1 MKQKDKFLLL
11 MVLSCLP
18 LGNAVAEQTGAG
30 LYSPIN
36 QEVLQ
41 NTVKITGQVIDP
53 NGEPIIG
60 ATVMEKGTTNGIV
73 TDLDGNFSL
82 TVFPSHK
89 LQISYVGFQTQE
101 LNIGSNRSFKIVLK
115 EDTELLDEVVVVGY
129 GSVKKSDLTGAV
141 ASVSTQDLIR
151 SGRTDAVGAMQ
162 GALPG
167 VQIQRS
173 NSKPGGEYNILI
185 RGLNT
190 ISGSTSP
197 LIVVDGVP
205 GASLS
210 NLNPDDIEKIDILK
224 DDEDD
229 VPYQGCMA
237 IDAGDRNR
245 VKNILFEDIRV
256 ESIQE
261 GKLFHINIRFNPKY
275 DKQPGQSIDGVTF
288 RNITYNGVGE
298 NPSLIK
304 GLDKERMVRNITFE
318 NVVVNGKKIKDLKGF
333 ITNEYIEGIKI
344 K

>member
-1 MKQKDKFLLL
+1 MNNKDKFL
-11 MVLSCLP
+11 MFLSLICLP
-18 LGNAVAEQTGAG
+18 FGELAAEQTGTG
-30 LYSPIN
+30 LSSPIN

-41 NTVKITGQVIDP
+41 NIVKITGQVIDLQ
-53 NGEPIIG
+53 GEPIIG
-60 ATVMEKGTTNGIV
+60 ATVMEKGTANGIV
-73 TDLDGNFSL
+73 TDLDGNFNLNVS
-82 TVFPSHK
+82 PSNK

-101 LNIGSNRSFKIVLK
+101 LSIGSNRSFKIVLK

-224 DDEDD
+224 DASST
-229 VPYQGCMA
+229 A
-237 IDAGDRNR
+237 IYGSRA
-245 VKNILFEDIRV
+245 
-256 ESIQE
+256 
-261 GKLFHINIRFNPKY
+261 
-275 DKQPGQSIDGVTF
+275 T
-288 RNITYNGVGE
+288 NGVVMVTTKRGKIGKVKIDY
-298 NPSLIK
+298 SGYA
-304 GLDKERMVRNITFE
+304 GL
-318 NVVVNGKKIKDLKGF
+318 
-333 ITNEYIEGIKI
+333 
-344 K
+344 